1 MCGHIPHDV
10 IGGVHDQMCPQNQIM
25 HQLGGDHCPPNS
37 IFESG
42 ALLSDLM
49 RRGIPCFMHKTDNFI
64 LPNDEREL
72 PGT

>member
-1 MCGHIPHDV
+1 MLATPRSVGKEGDMCGHIPHDV

-42 ALLSDLM
+42 RHYL
-49 RRGIPCFMHKTDNFI
+49 I
-64 LPNDEREL
+64 
-72 PGT
+72 